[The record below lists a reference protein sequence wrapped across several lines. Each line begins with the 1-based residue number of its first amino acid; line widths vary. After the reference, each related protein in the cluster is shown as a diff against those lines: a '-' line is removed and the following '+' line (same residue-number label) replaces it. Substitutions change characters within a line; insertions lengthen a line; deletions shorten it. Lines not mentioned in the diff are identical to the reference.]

1 LIRARSSGS
10 EEIEVL
16 NNLIRR
22 LVQMVFVMFGI
33 SVIVFLIFFATP
45 GSDPS
50 ARIAGRNASPE
61 VLAAVRTSF
70 GFDRPL
76 HVQYGLMMKRLFIT
90 GDLTSFQ
97 NRGMKVV
104 PQIAQAMPVTLS
116 LVIGGATL
124 WVIGGILVGVAAA
137 ATKGSV
143 IDRGLMILGLI
154 GISMPVFWLGSVF
167 NLITQ
172 ARFHDTWLFSWVP
185 ALGYKPLLDNPW
197 EWFKT
202 MIIPWTT
209 LAILY
214 IGLYGRV
221 LRASLI
227 EAQEEDYIR
236 TARSKGLTE
245 TRILFRHALR
255 TSLITFVTLFG
266 LDFGALVG
274 GGALLTEVVFGLQG
288 VGKLTY
294 DSLKSLD
301 LPVILA
307 SVIYASFFVVG
318 ANFVVDMAYAILD
331 PRVRGR

>member
-1 LIRARSSGS
+1 M
-10 EEIEVL
+10 L
-16 NNLIRR
+16 NNLARR
-22 LVQMVFVMFGI
+22 LIQMVFVMFGI

-61 VLAAVRTSF
+61 VLSAVRKDF
-70 GFDRPL
+70 GFDRPIY
-76 HVQYGLMMKRLFIT
+76 VQYGLMMKRLFIT

-97 NRGMKVV
+97 NRGQKVV
-104 PQIAQAMPVTLS
+104 PQLVQAMPITLS
-116 LVIGGATL
+116 LVIGGAFL
-124 WVIGGILVGVAAA
+124 WVIGGIVVGVAAA

-167 NLITQ
+167 NLVTQ
-172 ARFHDTWLFSWVP
+172 SRFHDTWMFSWVP
-185 ALGYKPLLDNPW
+185 ALGYKPLLEQPW

-221 LRASLI
+221 LRAAMI
-227 EAQEEDYIR
+227 EANEEDFIR

-245 TRILFRHALR
+245 ARILFRHALR

-294 DSLKSLD
+294 DALRSLD

-307 SVIYASFFVVG
+307 SVVYASFFVVG